1 MCHQPWRAALPRE
14 RPAAPAREMGSLA
27 EARRPSALGEL
38 ASPVYST
45 VALTVCAGVGAIALW
60 RTHAA
65 GKELEESAAAAAE
78 EEEKQVQAARESE
91 EAAARESAAPEPESF
106 GATVERCFGETLRLD
121 DFTLSLTSA
130 LRAAGFTRDN
140 TLTTLSLPRDP
151 LITPLREQLQKL
163 WGEGIS
169 LSSLSG
175 LPLLGQT
182 GLRAACGAG
191 GAGALGWRRRPRTLI
206 VACGAEAAPFWMSHF
221 QHSKRS
227 ICLPRQAR
235 DKHRGNS

>member
-1 MCHQPWRAALPRE
+1 
-14 RPAAPAREMGSLA
+14 MGSLA

-78 EEEKQVQAARESE
+78 LEEKEVQAARESE
-91 EAAARESAAPEPESF
+91 AARESAAPEPESF

-121 DFTLSLTSA
+121 DFTLSLTGA

-206 VACGAEAAPFWMSHF
+206 VACGAEAAPFLTSQF
-221 QHSKRS
+221 FTLKT
-227 ICLPRQAR
+227 I
-235 DKHRGNS
+235 NSFTKTGSGRT

>member
-1 MCHQPWRAALPRE
+1 
-14 RPAAPAREMGSLA
+14 MGSLA

-65 GKELEESAAAAAE
+65 GKELEESAAAAAAAAAA
-78 EEEKQVQAARESE
+78 EKQVQAARESE

-106 GATVERCFGETLRLD
+106 GATVERCFGETRRLD

-130 LRAAGFTRDN
+130 LRAVGFTRDN

-206 VACGAEAAPFWMSHF
+206 VACGA
-221 QHSKRS
+221 R
-227 ICLPRQAR
+227 RQR
-235 DKHRGNS
+235 LLF